1 MLQSF
6 RVISV
11 AAILAST
18 IACGDD
24 YDPPTGPD
32 ETPTFRA
39 AADGT
44 FVALPERNGP
54 SQDAPNQ
61 DAQNQ
66 DALSQDSKIR

>member
-1 MLQSF
+1 MVQSF

-44 FVALPERNGP
+44 FVALPEHNGAG
-54 SQDAPNQ
+54 QDASRQFGEN
-61 DAQNQ
+61 
-66 DALSQDSKIR
+66 R